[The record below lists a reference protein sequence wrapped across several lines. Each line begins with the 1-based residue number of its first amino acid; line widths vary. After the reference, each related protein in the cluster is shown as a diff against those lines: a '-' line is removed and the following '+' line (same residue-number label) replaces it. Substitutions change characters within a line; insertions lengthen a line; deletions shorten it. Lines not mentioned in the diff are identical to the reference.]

1 MAARPTSAATQTTSA
16 PTPTTRV
23 HQPEGPLL
31 RDVHA
36 PSGAPARENVLT
48 GGDDPNRQLL
58 PQLQAC
64 IREAQGIDIIVS
76 FLMES
81 GAKLIVRD
89 LKEALERGATVRI
102 LTGNYLG
109 ITQPSALYLLKHEL
123 GERADLRFYS
133 ERDRSFHA
141 KSYIFHLDGREE
153 VFVGSSNVSKSA
165 LTSGIEWNYRLS
177 SQIDPLGCAQFE
189 RTFLDLFENHS
200 LKIDDDV
207 LSAYSK
213 SWHQSTVVRD
223 VERFDAETE
232 QAAEPADA
240 RKLDQPEPRGAQ
252 IEALCALE
260 DMRAEGA
267 DKALVQAATG
277 VGKTYLAAFDSKEYR
292 TVLFV
297 AHRREILQ
305 QAAESFRRV
314 RGSDA
319 YGFFDGDEKCTDE
332 PVIFASVQTLGN
344 ERYLNERYFSPD
356 RFEYLIVDEFHHAV
370 AKQYQRIVSYFTPRF
385 MLGLTATPERMDGR
399 SVYEICDYNVA
410 YEVPLR
416 DAINKGMLAPFRYFG
431 IYDSTDYT
439 KVRRSGGKYVEE
451 DLDKIYL
458 GNAHRNELVV
468 KHYRKHGSGR
478 ALGFCS
484 SRAHAAEMAR
494 VFRSNGIPAAAVV
507 SEGASEVCEERGQ
520 AIRELET
527 GELRVIFSVDMFNEG
542 VDIPDVDTVMFLRP
556 TESPVVFLQQLG
568 RGLRLAPGKEY
579 LTVLDFIGNYEKAG
593 QVRYLLTGTNDV
605 YLAARNGTALQAD
618 AALALDYPDG
628 CQVDFD
634 LELLDLFAQMERN
647 RAPAKDR
654 IRREFLR
661 IEEMLEQRP
670 SRMDLFTCMDDE
682 VYELCRS
689 QTSLNIFRNYLGFL
703 HEMDRLNPAEQ
714 RLYDGIGR
722 EFLHV
727 LETTNMTKVYKMP
740 VLRAFYNGGNVRM
753 QVTDEQLLAS
763 WKGFFGTGTNWKD
776 LPRAKTREDYLRM
789 TDKEHLQNIKKNP
802 VTYLLKSGKG
812 FFVKKP
818 GCTLALADEL
828 EPVIHDPAFCE
839 QMGDII
845 DYRTVDYYQNRYH
858 EQASMGSGSG
868 AIALEY
874 SSYI

>member
-1 MAARPTSAATQTTSA
+1 MQRT
-16 PTPTTRV
+16 

-31 RDVHA
+31 KDDA
-36 PSGAPARENVLT
+36 APARENVLT

-81 GAKLIVRD
+81 GAKLIVQD
-89 LKEALERGATVRI
+89 LKEALERGTTVRV

-133 ERDRSFHA
+133 ERDRSFHT
-141 KSYIFHLDGREE
+141 KSYLFHLAGREE

-177 SQIDPLGCAQFE
+177 SQIDPLSCAQFE
-189 RTFLDLFENHS
+189 RAFLDLFENHS
-200 LKIDDDV
+200 LRIDDKV
-207 LSAYSK
+207 LAAYSK
-213 SWHQSTVVRD
+213 SWHQPAVVKD
-223 VERFDAETE
+223 VERFDAEMEKATE
-232 QAAEPADA
+232 PDA
-240 RKLDQPEPRGAQ
+240 RETDQPEPRGTQ

-260 DMRAEGA
+260 DVRAEGA
-267 DKALVQAATG
+267 EKALVQAATG
-277 VGKTYLAAFDSKEYR
+277 VGKTYLAAFDSKGYR

-314 RGSDA
+314 RGSDV
-319 YGFFDGDEKCTDE
+319 YGFFDGGEKCTDQ

-356 RFEYLIVDEFHHAV
+356 RFEYLVVDEFHHAV
-370 AKQYQRIVSYFTPRF
+370 AMQYQRIVNYFKPRF

-451 DLDKIYL
+451 DLDKLYL
-458 GNAHRNELVV
+458 GNVHRNELVV
-468 KHYRKHGSGR
+468 RHYRKHGSGR

-484 SRAHAAEMAR
+484 SRVHATEMAR
-494 VFRSNGIPAAAVV
+494 VFRSNGIPAATVV
-507 SEGASEVCEERGQ
+507 SGGAGKYCEERGQ

-542 VDIPDVDTVMFLRP
+542 VDIPDIDMVMFLRP

-605 YLAARNGTALQAD
+605 YLAARNGTTPQAG

-654 IRREFLR
+654 IRREFLHVEDTLDR
-661 IEEMLEQRP
+661 RP
-670 SRMDLFTCMDDE
+670 SRIDLFTCMDDE
-682 VYELCRS
+682 VYELCRGH
-689 QTSLNIFRNYLGFL
+689 TNLNIFRDYLGFL
-703 HEMDRLNPAEQ
+703 HEMDQLTPDEQ
-714 RLYDGIGR
+714 CLYNGIGR

-727 LETTNMTKVYKMP
+727 LETTSMTKVYKMP
-740 VLRAFYNGGNVRM
+740 VLRAFYNGGDVRM
-753 QVTDEQLLAS
+753 QVTDEQLLTS
-763 WKGFFGTGTNWKD
+763 WKEFFGTGTNWRD
-776 LPRAKTREDYLRM
+776 LPRMKTREDYLHM

-802 VTYLLKSGKG
+802 VTYLQKSGKG

-818 GCTLALADEL
+818 GCMLALADEL
-828 EPVIHDPAFCE
+828 EPVISNPAFVE
-839 QMGDII
+839 HMGDII
-845 DYRTVDYYQNRYH
+845 DYRTMDYYQSRYYK
-858 EQASMGSGSG
+858 QASIGSGSG

-874 SSYI
+874 SSRA

>member
-1 MAARPTSAATQTTSA
+1 MAEHAAQKELDSAAAAARRAQY
-16 PTPTTRV
+16 
-23 HQPEGPLL
+23 PEGPLL
-31 RDVHA
+31 QDDAAPEHA
-36 PSGAPARENVLT
+36 NVLT

-64 IREAQGIDIIVS
+64 IHEAQGIDIIVS

-81 GAKLIVRD
+81 GAKLIVQD
-89 LKEALERGATVRI
+89 LKEALERGAAVRI

-141 KSYIFHLDGREE
+141 KSYIFHLAGREE
-153 VFVGSSNVSKSA
+153 IFVGSSNVSKSA

-177 SQIDPLGCAQFE
+177 SQIDPLSCAQFE

-200 LKIDDDV
+200 LRIDDKV
-207 LSAYSK
+207 LAAYSK
-213 SWHQSTVVRD
+213 SWHQPAVVRD
-223 VERFDAETE
+223 VERLDAETE
-232 QAAEPADA
+232 KAIEPDA
-240 RKLDQPEPRGAQ
+240 RETDQPEPRGAQ

-260 DMRAEGA
+260 DVRAEGA
-267 DKALVQAATG
+267 EKALVQAATG
-277 VGKTYLAAFDSKEYR
+277 VGKTYLAAFDSKGCR

-356 RFEYLIVDEFHHAV
+356 RFEYLVVDEFHHAV
-370 AKQYQRIVSYFTPRF
+370 ARQYQRIVNYFKPRF

-399 SVYEICDYNVA
+399 SIYEICDYNVA
-410 YEVPLR
+410 YEVPLK

-439 KVRRSGGKYVEE
+439 KARRSGGKYVEE

-468 KHYRKHGSGR
+468 RHYRKHGSGR

-507 SEGASEVCEERGQ
+507 SGGVGRYCMDRGE
-520 AIRELET
+520 AIRGLEA

-542 VDIPDVDTVMFLRP
+542 VDIPDVDMVMFLRP

-605 YLAARNGTALQAD
+605 YLAARNGTVPQAD

-634 LELLDLFAQMERN
+634 LELIDLFDQMERN

-661 IEEMLEQRP
+661 VEELLEQRP

-689 QTSLNIFRNYLGFL
+689 QTSLNIFSNYLGFL
-703 HEMDRLNPAEQ
+703 NEMDQLTPDEQ
-714 RLYDGIGR
+714 RLYNGIGR

-727 LETTNMTKVYKMP
+727 LETTSMTKVYKMP
-740 VLRAFYNGGNVRM
+740 VLRAFYNGGDVRM

-776 LPRAKTREDYLRM
+776 LPQVKTREDYLRI
-789 TDKEHLQNIKKNP
+789 TDKGHLQNIKKNP
-802 VTYLLKSGKG
+802 VTYLQKSGKG

-828 EPVIHDPAFCE
+828 EPVIHDPAFAE

-845 DYRTVDYYQNRYH
+845 DYRTMNYYQNRYH
-858 EQASMGSGSG
+858 EQASVGSGSD